1 MPTNRT
7 LLVNLKQTP
16 ESMSCERQRSKQTPV
31 ALPRFSGWLRRDGLA
46 HRRMERKAKGMER
59 TMPRLA
65 DPAHGGEAPRSGRTV
80 FHRLLMIELFLSLK
94 GFVVK
99 SYTNQT
105 RILVVDDN
113 EIVREVTKGM
123 LSLLGY
129 NVTTVPSGEAA
140 LEYLKMNS
148 VDLVILDMVLGKG
161 MDGLDVYLRILELYE
176 NQKTIIIS
184 GSSDPERVKQARLL
198 GAKYVEKPFD
208 IKTIGA
214 VVREQLGGSLLQ

>member
-1 MPTNRT
+1 M
-7 LLVNLKQTP
+7 
-16 ESMSCERQRSKQTPV
+16 
-31 ALPRFSGWLRRDGLA
+31 
-46 HRRMERKAKGMER
+46 
-59 TMPRLA
+59 
-65 DPAHGGEAPRSGRTV
+65 
-80 FHRLLMIELFLSLK
+80 
-94 GFVVK
+94 K
-99 SYTNQT
+99 SYTDQK

-161 MDGLDVYLRILELYE
+161 MDGLDVYLRILELHE

-184 GSSDPERVKQARLL
+184 GSSDPERVKQAKLL
-198 GAKYVEKPFD
+198 GAKYIEKPFNMD
-208 IKTIGA
+208 TIGA
-214 VVREQLGGSLLQ
+214 AVREQLGNSPPKTIA

>member
-1 MPTNRT
+1 MN
-7 LLVNLKQTP
+7 
-16 ESMSCERQRSKQTPV
+16 
-31 ALPRFSGWLRRDGLA
+31 
-46 HRRMERKAKGMER
+46 
-59 TMPRLA
+59 
-65 DPAHGGEAPRSGRTV
+65 
-80 FHRLLMIELFLSLK
+80 
-94 GFVVK
+94 VK
-99 SYTNQT
+99 SYTDQK

-161 MDGLDVYLRILELYE
+161 MDGLDVYLRILELHE

-184 GSSDPERVKQARLL
+184 GSSDPERVKQAKLL
-198 GAKYVEKPFD
+198 GAKYIEKPFNMD
-208 IKTIGA
+208 TIGA
-214 VVREQLGGSLLQ
+214 AVREQLGNSPPKTIA